1 MARIVGVAILV
12 CAGCS
17 PPTEPVTLLLVPGRY
32 VLTTI
37 DGAPAPFITGRLE
50 RGDTLWF
57 DHITYDTVVVIDD
70 SSARQHVR
78 TANMS
83 RLRDEA
89 PVENGA
95 QESNA
100 TKTVVFRD
108 DEVVLVASYSLGP
121 VYFSRVGSDLFQRI
135 PIRHVR
141 CAANNCQMISNRIGR
156 ARYVRQ

>member
-1 MARIVGVAILV
+1 MARIFGVAILV
-12 CAGCS
+12 CAGCRT
-17 PPTEPVTLLLVPGRY
+17 PTEPVTSLLVPGRY

-37 DGAPAPFITGRLE
+37 DAAPAPFITGRLE

-70 SSARQHVR
+70 SSARQHIR

-95 QESNA
+95 QESN
-100 TKTVVFRD
+100 
-108 DEVVLVASYSLGP
+108 SLGP

-141 CAANNCQMISNRIGR
+141 CAAIDCQLISNRIGR